1 MGKYIDNF
9 KVFEARE
16 QQVFEK
22 RPPSADELRAEID
35 KIRAARLAKQN
46 TPEGLKDSATDRVL
60 GLFPGAWKFAD
71 IIKSVTD
78 QSDDQNGTEFQFD
91 MEWGDTLQLVR
102 NENVYGKWDIYLNG
116 KMMSPP
122 IYDATPEMMKKI
134 KPLDRYLYFVPSY
147 DSTWEDSRDRMARN
161 LGKQEQDNLRSLY
174 AALSAGDKKKA
185 YAAFKD
191 KFKIKTDFNE
201 FIGA

>member
-9 KVFEARE
+9 KVFE
-16 QQVFEK
+16 K
-22 RPPSADELRAEID
+22 RLMSADEMRAEFA
-35 KIRAARLAKQN
+35 KMRAEREARRN
-46 TPEGLKDSATDRVL
+46 TPEGRKDIATDRVL
-60 GLFPGAWKFAD
+60 GLFPRAWKFATN

-91 MEWGDTLQLVR
+91 MIWGDTLRLVR
-102 NENVYGKWDIYLNG
+102 NENVYGNWDIYLNG
-116 KMMSPP
+116 KMMRPP
-122 IYDATPEMMKKI
+122 IYVATPEMMKKI

-147 DSTWEDSRDRMARN
+147 DSTWEDSRDRRARD
-161 LGKQEQDNLRSLY
+161 LGRQEQDNLRSLY

-191 KFKIKTDFNE
+191 KFKIKTDFSE
-201 FIGA
+201 FKGA

>member
-1 MGKYIDNF
+1 MKKYIDNF
-9 KVFEARE
+9 KVFE
-16 QQVFEK
+16 K
-22 RPPSADELRAEID
+22 RLMDADEMRAEFA
-35 KIRAARLAKQN
+35 KMRAESEARRN
-46 TPEGLKDSATDRVL
+46 SPEGLKDSATDRVL
-60 GLFPGAWKFAD
+60 GLFPRVWKFAGV
-71 IIKSVTD
+71 IKSVTD

-91 MEWGDTLQLVR
+91 MDWGDTLRLVR

-116 KMMSPP
+116 KMMPPP
-122 IYDATPEMMKKI
+122 IYGQLLVMVKKI

-174 AALSAGDKKKA
+174 AELSAGDKKKA
-185 YAAFKD
+185 YAAFKK
-191 KFKIKTDFNE
+191 KFKIKTDFNK